1 MDKPTDSNK
10 TLTDEQFDILK
21 NAILE
26 RKYSWACLLLL
37 KFVGEKPSDYIPS
50 RTYYH
55 IVQENYS
62 NKE

>member
-1 MDKPTDSNK
+1 MDEPTDFNK
-10 TLTDEQFDILK
+10 TLTSEQFNILI
-21 NAILE
+21 NAILD

-50 RTYYH
+50 RTYYR
-55 IVQENYS
+55 IVQENDS